1 MVHVAVVD
9 VYCIGIIVSV
19 YNSCSDGH
27 DLIFLLVCI
36 ILFYSAKTV
45 ICIYT

>member
-1 MVHVAVVD
+1 MVHVTVVD
-9 VYCIGIIVSV
+9 AYCIGIIISV

-27 DLIFLLVCI
+27 DLIFLLACM